1 MDRLK
6 DEFSNALL
14 GRLRLRFHE
23 KKLEAS
29 FLEDY
34 RKFWHRQSIRYLKM
48 LIFLLPMVWVVL
60 KFLNESFL
68 NRFAIVLAGI
78 FVVSLFI
85 IVCTQLWPTT
95 DSTQLGHFEIFSD
108 AVNISFSFFYIALLT
123 PEAEK
128 LGLPVKLIYQ
138 SDTIYVPLIFIIIH
152 LLANFILIPNRFI
165 HSLVVGAFTVATSV
179 IVIVFFSQLSI
190 ANQSTFIIFLFLIFI
205 MLLQSGFQRE
215 RKYRETFYQ
224 WQLVEQQKKEIA
236 AEREKS
242 ESLLLNI
249 LPAPI
254 AEQLK
259 KNPGTI
265 VDAFPE
271 TTVLFSDIVGFT
283 KLSQTVTP
291 DKLVNLLNNLFSRF
305 DDLAENHGLEK
316 IKTIGD
322 AYMAAAGLP
331 EHRVDHAEA
340 TAYMALD
347 MCREMIKFNEK
358 IDTPLNIRI
367 GINSGAVVAGVIG
380 KKKFIYDLW
389 GDAVNTAARM
399 ESHGVPGEIQVTATT
414 YELLKEKF
422 KLESRGDIEVK
433 GKGVMEVWL
442 LKGTL

>member
-1 MDRLK
+1 M
-6 DEFSNALL
+6 
-14 GRLRLRFHE
+14 
-23 KKLEAS
+23 
-29 FLEDY
+29 
-34 RKFWHRQSIRYLKM
+34 
-48 LIFLLPMVWVVL
+48 
-60 KFLNESFL
+60 
-68 NRFAIVLAGI
+68 AIGGTA
-78 FVVSLFI
+78 
-85 IVCTQLWPTT
+85 
-95 DSTQLGHFEIFSD
+95 
-108 AVNISFSFFYIALLT
+108 
-123 PEAEK
+123 
-128 LGLPVKLIYQ
+128 
-138 SDTIYVPLIFIIIH
+138 
-152 LLANFILIPNRFI
+152 
-165 HSLVVGAFTVATSV
+165 
-179 IVIVFFSQLSI
+179 
-190 ANQSTFIIFLFLIFI
+190 
-205 MLLQSGFQRE
+205 
-215 RKYRETFYQ
+215 
-224 WQLVEQQKKEIA
+224 KKEIA

-347 MCREMIKFNEK
+347 MCREMLKFNEK

-422 KLESRGDIEVK
+422 KFESRGDIEVK
-433 GKGVMEVWL
+433 GKGIMEVWL